1 MTMAPTDDWTVL
13 RNHLASNVL
22 APPNKTYLTSAD
34 LIQDV
39 DLLADIF
46 PPEKLRDP
54 DASLWVGWIVGQLV
68 ENPTGVPWHWQALH
82 CYAEIVRQVS
92 HLPGWPTLR
101 QRLPSHRGFENQL
114 LATFFL
120 HSHCSVQA
128 IEDAILGVEA
138 DIEVRVDET
147 PAFVEVKT
155 IDQSAKQTRMFQAV
169 GSISTILHNECP
181 KAPDGKS
188 LSLVDFDG
196 VVPKDI
202 SIDGWRRLLLPLPMG
217 PEARRIDLGQGY
229 VVNLEFGLS
238 GQGRIRGLNV
248 FRNLDCHLAVTE
260 ERIPVDS
267 TSGALFLA
275 VVPVATIWE
284 LRKHDFS
291 LVQRYF
297 EARKVLGLLF
307 LGWVPGTASLNFT
320 RLGIL
325 KTAYSTDQVA
335 TLERALP
342 IEWRFPYEKK
352 WIS

>member
-1 MTMAPTDDWTVL
+1 M
-13 RNHLASNVL
+13 
-22 APPNKTYLTSAD
+22 
-34 LIQDV
+34 
-39 DLLADIF
+39 
-46 PPEKLRDP
+46 
-54 DASLWVGWIVGQLV
+54 
-68 ENPTGVPWHWQALH
+68 
-82 CYAEIVRQVS
+82 
-92 HLPGWPTLR
+92 
-101 QRLPSHRGFENQL
+101 

-155 IDQSAKQTRMFQAV
+155 IDQSAKQIRMFQAV

-202 SIDGWRRLLLPLPMG
+202 SIDEWRRLLLPLPMG

-229 VVNLEFGLS
+229 VVNLEFRLS
-238 GQGRIRGLNV
+238 GQGKIRGLNV
-248 FRNLDCHLAVTE
+248 FRNLGNHLATTE
-260 ERIPVDS
+260 ARIPVGS
-267 TSGALFLA
+267 TSRVLFLA

-342 IEWRFPYEKK
+342 IEWRFPYEEK